1 MNTHAISSMMIMLL
15 VALVGPPVT
24 FAQSAAANDRSPVS
38 VVFDGGLATGS
49 PGAGPAIGGR
59 LTFDLNDRMAIEGA
73 GSWAGRGSG
82 ADAASLTASLLVNLT
97 RADRKAVPYA
107 AIGGGFYRAMFDMG
121 DRRFFGMMGSEYAGT
136 QLVPIAGMH
145 GVGMMQG
152 YTGNGRWSEPWSGP
166 TWDVSQMPMFYL
178 QRMGT
183 LQVPADGRWGMHRF
197 SDPAISLGGG
207 MRMDITDR
215 VYFRPE
221 LRALV
226 LVADGRSSTS
236 GLFTVGVGYRF

>member
-1 MNTHAISSMMIMLL
+1 MSSHAIPATVIA
-15 VALVGPPVT
+15 VVAALVGPPAT
-24 FAQSAAANDRSPVS
+24 FAQSEAASDPRPVS
-38 VVFDGGLATGS
+38 VVLDGGIATGS

-59 LTFDLNDRMAIEGA
+59 LTFDLSERVAIEGA

-82 ADAASLTASLLVNLT
+82 ADAASLMASLLVNLT

-121 DRRFFGMMGSEYAGT
+121 DSRFFGMMGSEYAGT
-136 QLVPIAGMH
+136 QVVPIAGMH
-145 GVGMMQG
+145 GVAMMQR
-152 YTGNGRWSEPWSGP
+152 YAGRGMWTEPWSGP

-178 QRMGT
+178 QRMGSM
-183 LQVPADGRWGMHRF
+183 QVPADGRWGRRRF
-197 SDPAISLGGG
+197 SDPAISVGGG
-207 MRMDITDR
+207 MRMDITER

-236 GLFTVGVGYRF
+236 GLFTVGIGYRF